1 MTSLESK
8 LNVKVIMLKSN
19 GTFFYHGLKIENEK
33 RIRKSVISLIF
44 WGIKH
49 NKKCIDFLEQTEQ
62 RLDNEENYTKN

>member
-1 MTSLESK
+1 MGL
-8 LNVKVIMLKSN
+8 
-19 GTFFYHGLKIENEK
+19 FFHGLKIENEK